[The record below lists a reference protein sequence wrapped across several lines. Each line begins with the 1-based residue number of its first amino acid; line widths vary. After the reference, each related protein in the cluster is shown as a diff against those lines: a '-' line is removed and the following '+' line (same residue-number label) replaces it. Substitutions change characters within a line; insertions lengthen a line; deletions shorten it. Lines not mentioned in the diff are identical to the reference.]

1 MSQKEANRPGLVQA
15 AEKQQI
21 TNAEGAA
28 ALGLTI
34 RQFRRLRA
42 DYRGSGVEGL
52 LHGNR
57 GRSSPKRLS
66 EETRKQVLDL
76 MVGKYLGFNDSHLT
90 EKLRT
95 VEKLALSR
103 EMVRRI
109 RIEAKLPAKRKRRSP
124 KHHHRRQRKAR
135 EGAMVLIDGSRHDW
149 LEGRGP
155 MFTLVGAIDDA
166 TGRVLALIVREQEDM
181 HGYMALL
188 EAVVSGHGVPLA
200 FYGDR
205 FGALVRNDDHW
216 TLQEQLEGRQQP
228 TAFGLLLEKLGT
240 AFIPARSPQAK
251 GRIERLWETLQDRL
265 VSEMRLLGLA
275 TLEQVVEYLPRF
287 IAEHN
292 ARFGKAAAEA
302 ERAWRPAPR
311 ALDDLLGCSYPRKVA
326 RDNTVSI
333 RGRWIQLPARAHGRS
348 WQNCSVEV
356 RECLNG
362 SAIVLHRGVVVARQS
377 APAGLFT
384 LVQRDSGIA
393 KERCPENFAAPHRV
407 EPRPARKKK
416 RLDRRGNLTNIR
428 KQAED
433 HAWRRP
439 YKPPTTPA

>member
-1 MSQKEANRPGLVQA
+1 
-15 AEKQQI
+15 
-21 TNAEGAA
+21 
-28 ALGLTI
+28 
-34 RQFRRLRA
+34 
-42 DYRGSGVEGL
+42 
-52 LHGNR
+52 
-57 GRSSPKRLS
+57 
-66 EETRKQVLDL
+66 
-76 MVGKYLGFNDSHLT
+76 
-90 EKLRT
+90 
-95 VEKLALSR
+95 
-103 EMVRRI
+103 
-109 RIEAKLPAKRKRRSP
+109 
-124 KHHHRRQRKAR
+124 
-135 EGAMVLIDGSRHDW
+135 MVLIDGSRHDW

-166 TGRVLALIVREQEDM
+166 TGRVIALIVREQEDL

-216 TLQEQLEGRQQP
+216 TLQEQLDGRQQP
-228 TAFGLLLEKLGT
+228 TAFGQLLEKLGT

-275 TLEQVVEYLPRF
+275 TLQQVVDHLPRF
-287 IAEHN
+287 IPEHN
-292 ARFGKAAAEA
+292 TRFAKPAAQSEP
-302 ERAWRPAPR
+302 AWRPAPR
-311 ALDDLLGCSYPRKVA
+311 ALEDLLGCSYQRKVA

-362 SAIVLHRGVVVARQS
+362 SALVQHRGVVVARQ
-377 APAGLFT
+377 AVPPGTFT
-384 LVQRDSGIA
+384 LVHRSSGTA
-393 KERCPENFAAPHRV
+393 KARCPQNFAAPHQV
-407 EPRPARKKK
+407 DPRPAKKK
-416 RLDRRGNLTNIR
+416 RPDRRGQLTNTR
-428 KQAED
+428 KQSDD

-439 YKPPTTPA
+439 YKPPVTPA

>member
-1 MSQKEANRPGLVQA
+1 MSQKEANRPGLVRA
-15 AEKQQI
+15 AQKQQI

-28 ALGLTI
+28 ALGLSI

-42 DYRGSGVEGL
+42 DYRASGVEGL

-57 GRSSPKRLS
+57 GRSSPRRLS

-76 MVGKYLGFNDSHLT
+76 MMGKYLGFNDSHLA
-90 EKLRT
+90 EKLRN

-109 RIEAKLPAKRKRRSP
+109 RIEAKLPSKRKRRSP

-166 TGRVLALIVREQEDM
+166 TGRVLALIVREQEDL

-200 FYGDR
+200 FFGDR

-216 TLQEQLEGRQQP
+216 TLQEQLDGRQQP
-228 TAFGLLLEKLGT
+228 TAFGQLLEKLGT

-275 TLEQVVEYLPRF
+275 TLQQVVDHLPRF
-287 IAEHN
+287 IPEHN
-292 ARFGKAAAEA
+292 TRFAKPAAQSEP
-302 ERAWRPAPR
+302 AWRPAPR
-311 ALDDLLGCSYPRKVA
+311 ALEDLLGCSYQRKVA

-362 SAIVLHRGVVVARQS
+362 SALVQHRGVVVARQ
-377 APAGLFT
+377 AVPPGTFT
-384 LVQRDSGIA
+384 LVHRSSGIA
-393 KERCPENFAAPHRV
+393 KARCPENFAAPHQV
-407 EPRPARKKK
+407 DPRPAKKQ
-416 RLDRRGNLTNIR
+416 RSDRRGQLTNTR
-428 KQAED
+428 KQSDD

-439 YKPPTTPA
+439 YKPPVTPA